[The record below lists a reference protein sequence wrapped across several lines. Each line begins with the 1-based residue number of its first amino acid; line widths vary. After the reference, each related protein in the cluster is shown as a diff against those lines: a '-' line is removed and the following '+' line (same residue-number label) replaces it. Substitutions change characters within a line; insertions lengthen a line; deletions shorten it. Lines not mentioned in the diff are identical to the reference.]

1 MKFIMA
7 TVLLLSMASLAQAQD
22 HGCEYGYTNDPD
34 GYTNVRSGPGT
45 NHPIVSRI
53 YDDEEFEFCETSGS
67 WWEVFY
73 EGEQEWYVGYMHKSR
88 IVLDGDGDQN

>member
-1 MKFIMA
+1 MQVAVEWESAWI
-7 TVLLLSMASLAQAQD
+7 
-22 HGCEYGYTNDPD
+22 NDPD

-45 NHPIVSRI
+45 NHPIVLRI
-53 YDDEEFEFCETSGS
+53 DDDEEIEFCETSGS

-88 IVLDGDGDQN
+88 IVLDEDGDQN